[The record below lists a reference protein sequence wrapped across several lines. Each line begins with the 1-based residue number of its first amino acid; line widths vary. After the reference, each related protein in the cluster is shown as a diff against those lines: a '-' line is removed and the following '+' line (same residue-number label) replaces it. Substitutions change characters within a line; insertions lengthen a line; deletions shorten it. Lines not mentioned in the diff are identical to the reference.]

1 MRLAKKFSLATVP
14 VLLIVGVLLITVYR
28 EYVQTDLLVIAE
40 QKNAAV
46 TRAVANALWPS
57 YRPILRQESSAL
69 AEHEELQSAAQAYL
83 NDSDNV
89 KLRIM
94 NHEGRCVFST
104 TEAEIGEQCLTEADA
119 QTAGQGEVVTQLS
132 HFEKFEAFDRIL
144 RNRYLVATLM
154 PVFRPGTAAV
164 AGVFELTSDV
174 TPLVSRLSNQPTQLA
189 YLVLASLGALFGVQ
203 LVFVASADRVLHRE
217 AERRMEIEK
226 RLQFDAL
233 HDVLT
238 GLPNRSL
245 FRDRLQHLIDA
256 YKRNPKR
263 CFAVLFL
270 DLDRFKVINDSL
282 GHFSGDQLLIEAA
295 SRIHSNVRPGDTV
308 ARLGGDEFAVLLE
321 EMENVHDATQV
332 ADRILGA
339 FSETFHLGDR
349 EIVTTTS
356 IGVFFCDDQELQV
369 QDVLRNADIA
379 MYHAKQS
386 GKGQYALFGVEMREE
401 AIQRVELEADLRVAL
416 KHDELRVCY
425 QPIIDLQSGEV
436 VSFEALL
443 RWDHPER
450 GAIRPKTF
458 LTVAE
463 DAGLIGDIDQWV
475 LARACS
481 ELASWREASPGLEDL
496 TMTVNLSGLNFADRR
511 WGLKVLEILESAGVS
526 GKDLK
531 LELTESAV
539 LNNTVV
545 VENMFNSLRAAGV
558 ALCMDDF
565 GTGFSSLS
573 YIRRH
578 QFDMLKIDRSFVSEM
593 VEIVESLQIV
603 RTIIDMGKILGV
615 GVTAE
620 GIETA
625 DQYKTLQELGCPLG
639 QGYYFCE
646 PLDVDEVLPFLL
658 KVAAA

>member
-1 MRLAKKFSLATVP
+1 MKLAQRFSLATVP
-14 VLLIVGVLLITVYR
+14 ALLIVGVMLITLYR
-28 EYVQTDLLVIAE
+28 EFVQTDLLAIAE

-46 TRAVANALWPS
+46 TRAVANALWPTYNVMLERELS
-57 YRPILRQESSAL
+57 VL
-69 AEHEELQSAAQAYL
+69 AEHEAVQIAAKAYL
-83 NDSDNV
+83 YDSDNV
-89 KLRIM
+89 KVRIM
-94 NHEGRCVFST
+94 SQDGRCVFST
-104 TEAEIGEQCLTEADA
+104 TVSEVGEQCLGETAA
-119 QTAGQGEVVTQLS
+119 QTASNGEVVTQLS
-132 HFEKFEAFDRIL
+132 HYERFEAFDRIL
-144 RNRYLVATLM
+144 RDRYLVATLM

-174 TPLVSRLSNQPTQLA
+174 TPLVSRLSNQPTRLA
-189 YLVLASLGALFGVQ
+189 YLVLASLAALFMVQ
-203 LVFVASADRVLHRE
+203 LVFVTSADRALRRE

-256 YKRNPKR
+256 SKRTKR
-263 CFAVLFL
+263 YFAVLFL
-270 DLDRFKVINDSL
+270 DLDRFKVVNDSL

-295 SRIHSNVRPGDTV
+295 ARIDSNVRPGDTV

-321 EMENVHDATQV
+321 EIDNVRDATQV
-332 ADRILGA
+332 AERILGS
-339 FSETFHLGDR
+339 FTETFHLGDR
-349 EIVTTTS
+349 EIVSTTS
-356 IGVFFCDDQELQV
+356 IGVCFCDDESLQV

-379 MYHAKQS
+379 MYHAKES

-401 AIQRVELEADLRVAL
+401 AMRRVELEADLRVAL
-416 KHDELRVCY
+416 KRDQLRVCY
-425 QPIIDLQSGEV
+425 QPIVNLQGGQV

-443 RWDHPER
+443 RWDHPQR
-450 GAIRPKTF
+450 GAIMPQAF
-458 LTVAE
+458 LTIAE
-463 DAGLIGDIDQWV
+463 EAGLISEIDQWV
-475 LARACS
+475 LGRACS
-481 ELASWREASPGLEDL
+481 ELSTWRQGSPGLEDL

-511 WGLKVLEILESAGVS
+511 WGLMVLEILESAGVS

-539 LNNTVV
+539 LNNTIV

-558 ALCMDDF
+558 QLCMDDF

-578 QFDMLKIDRSFVSEM
+578 QFDMLKIDCSFVSEM
-593 VEIVESLQIV
+593 IEVKDSLQIV
-603 RTIIDMGKILGV
+603 RTIIDMGRILGV

-625 DQYKTLQELGCPLG
+625 EQYETLLELGCPLG

-646 PLDVDEVLPFLL
+646 PLDSHEVLPFLL
-658 KVAAA
+658 KVAS